1 MASPGNEDLEKLVKL
16 VQESGK
22 YSEISAGLIR
32 SIGSAELGK
41 RPSFKE
47 AVKATRSKLH
57 QVGSAF
63 QETSIPY
70 EKWTAE
76 LAGLDHS
83 LADPA
88 VQNWLK
94 SCMRLHAST
103 RERLPILE
111 KIYLETLASIGPVQ
125 SVLDVACGLN
135 PLSIPWMALT
145 GDFSY
150 QAVDIYTDMIE
161 FLNQYFNHFGING
174 RAEAADVL
182 QNPPLQ
188 PVQVALIMK
197 TIPCLEQLDRQAGK
211 TLLENIQAEIMLVSF
226 PAHSLGGR
234 SKGMIRNYEA
244 HFRDLI
250 SEKPW
255 RVDRFEFLGELVFR
269 VQK

>member
-1 MASPGNEDLEKLVKL
+1 MASPVNEELEQLVKL

-22 YSEISAGLIR
+22 YSAISTGLIR
-32 SIGSAELGK
+32 SIGITELGK
-41 RPSFKE
+41 RPGLKE

-57 QVGSAF
+57 QVGSAY
-63 QETSIPY
+63 QETPIPY
-70 EKWTAE
+70 EKYSAE

-88 VQNWLK
+88 VQTWLK
-94 SCMRLHAST
+94 SCMKLHAST

-111 KIYLETLASIGPVQ
+111 KIYSETLAPIGPIQ

-135 PLSIPWMALT
+135 PLSIPWMDLT

-150 QAVDIYTDMIE
+150 QAVDIYTDMID
-161 FLNQYFNHFGING
+161 FLNQYFTHFGIHG
-174 RAEAADVL
+174 RAEVADIL
-182 QNPPLQ
+182 QNPPQQ

-226 PAHSLGGR
+226 PARSLGGR
-234 SKGMIRNYEA
+234 SKGMVRNYEA

-250 SEKPW
+250 SVKHW

-269 VQK
+269 VEK